1 MTATETVSK
10 ETTTVECVVHVRFNN
25 DGTVMEIG
33 ECPEALTPN
42 AWFKLLSRKTLNCYQ
57 ALAGG
62 RGLFRLPR
70 TEVDTLKAA
79 AIAEQAS

>member
-1 MTATETVSK
+1 MTAAETVSA

-33 ECPEALTPN
+33 ECPEALTPK
-42 AWFKLLSRKTLNCYQ
+42 AWFKVLSQQTLNRYQ
-57 ALAGG
+57 AMAGG
-62 RGLFRLPR
+62 RGMFRLPR
-70 TEVDTLKAA
+70 TEMESLKAT